1 MSLGEVV
8 FWGSHE
14 LVYVSQKTRKSL
26 KGKFYVF
33 FSAFMPPEY
42 AQSPQYNL

>member
-14 LVYVSQKTRKSL
+14 LVYVESENTKSL
-26 KGKFYVF
+26 EGKFCVF
-33 FSAFMPPEY
+33 FSAFMPPKY
-42 AQSPQYNL
+42 AQSPRYNL